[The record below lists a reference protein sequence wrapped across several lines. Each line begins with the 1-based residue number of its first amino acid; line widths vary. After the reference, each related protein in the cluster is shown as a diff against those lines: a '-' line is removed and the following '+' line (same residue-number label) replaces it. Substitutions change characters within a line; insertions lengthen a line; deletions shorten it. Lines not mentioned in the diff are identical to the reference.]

1 MTEFRRVPARR
12 RAILQAGLAVAAGG
26 AGAAILAREAA
37 AQQKLAKNLI
47 MYQDTPK
54 DGQRCDQC
62 THWQPPNACAIV
74 EGPINPA
81 GWCGAFAPKT

>member
-1 MTEFRRVPARR
+1 LTEFRRVAAR
-12 RAILQAGLAVAAGG
+12 RAILGAGLAVATGG
-26 AGAAILAREAA
+26 VVVREAA

-47 MYQDTPK
+47 MYQDGPK
-54 DGQRCDQC
+54 GDQHCSIC

-74 EGPINPA
+74 EGPISPN